1 MLDKLP
7 AWVRHLAIVV
17 GAVFLGTVAETII
30 ASGGVSSVNWAASL
44 LSAVDTAAVAGASA
58 ALLLWLTPAT
68 RQYGVG
74 SYPKADKGDIH
85 DVFGDES
92 NI

>member
-30 ASGGVSSVNWAASL
+30 ASGGVSSVNWAAAL
-44 LSAVDTAAVAGASA
+44 LQAVDTAAVAGASA
-58 ALLLWLTPAT
+58 AAFLWLTPAT
-68 RQYGVG
+68 KQYGVG
-74 SYPKADKGDIH
+74 SAPKTDKGDIH
-85 DVFGDES
+85 DVFED
-92 NI
+92 